1 MATRDSQDTTSNGE
15 MVTEYWVI
23 ERIGP
28 GVSHGVDTTVE
39 NIPVATFSG
48 DNREAVVEYCN
59 EKYET
64 WLFFE
69 EAKKGDPA
77 EAIVS
82 EVVKYGVTHS

>member
-1 MATRDSQDTTSNGE
+1 MTTRDSEDTTSNGE
-15 MVTEYWVI
+15 IEKEYWVI

-28 GVSHGVDTTVE
+28 GVSHGMDATVE

-48 DNREAVVEYCN
+48 DNREKVVEYCN

-64 WLFFE
+64 WMFLE

-77 EAIVS
+77 EAVVS
-82 EVVKYGVTHS
+82 EVAKHGVTK